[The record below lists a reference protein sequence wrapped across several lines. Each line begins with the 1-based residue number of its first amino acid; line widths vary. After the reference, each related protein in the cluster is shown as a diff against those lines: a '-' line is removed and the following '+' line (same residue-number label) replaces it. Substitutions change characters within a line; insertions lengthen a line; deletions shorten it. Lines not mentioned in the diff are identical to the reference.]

1 MSDKM
6 DNVLSQEGR
15 YAIYRKPAPAADT
28 YEGILR
34 MTAQRIEFKECVKV
48 AGIVGAGG
56 AGFPSYA
63 KIADGVDTVL
73 INGAE
78 CESLL
83 YTDYTIMRDELRKV
97 VEGIEYVI
105 ENTTA
110 RRGLLCVKEHT
121 GKKLGFFGGQKLSEH
136 TAVKFLPDVYPMGDE
151 ISLIYEAT
159 GRSIKA
165 GNLPVSVGVIVY
177 NVETV
182 FNIRESYR
190 HRIAVTHKWLT
201 IGGNTPKK
209 LVICVPVGTYV
220 KDIFARYGI
229 EVPDGNVVL
238 DGGPAMGKIINAE
251 RATVTKTT
259 KSLLILPEKLPII
272 QSRLTGLDVQL
283 RRGSSACCQ
292 CTRCT
297 DLCPR
302 NQLGYPLEPHK
313 LVRVAEGIGP
323 VDAKLY
329 ATATMCCGCGICE
342 HAACCQGISPR
353 AMIFKLK
360 EELGKAKTRYISDD
374 TIAPRD
380 TRPYRMIS
388 SERWKE
394 IIGVSS
400 FDGEAKYA
408 GGFEPDRVEIFMA
421 GHIGVPSI
429 PIVEQG
435 QHVSAGAKIANA
447 ADGLSLPQYASISGV
462 CVFVDKTK
470 IIIERDKQ

>member
-1 MSDKM
+1 MSDRMNTISGESK
-6 DNVLSQEGR
+6 
-15 YAIYRKPAPAADT
+15 YALYRKPAPAQDMHD
-28 YEGILR
+28 GILR
-34 MTAQRIEFKECVKV
+34 MTATNVEFKESVKI

-56 AGFPSYA
+56 AGFPSFA

-78 CESLL
+78 CETLL
-83 YTDYTIMRDELRKV
+83 YTDYTLLRDELRKV
-97 VEGIEYVI
+97 VEGVDYVV

-110 RRGLLCVKEHT
+110 HRGLLCLKEHT
-121 GKKLGFFGGQKLSEH
+121 AKKLGFSDGEKLSEH
-136 TAVKFLPDVYPMGDE
+136 TTVKFLPNVYPMGDE
-151 ISLIYEAT
+151 ISLIHEAT
-159 GRSIKA
+159 GRSVKA
-165 GNLPVSVGVIVY
+165 GNLPISLGVIVY

-182 FNIRESYR
+182 FNIREAVR

-209 LVICVPVGTYV
+209 IVVRVPVGTYV
-220 KDIFARYGI
+220 KDLFARFGI
-229 EVPDGNVVL
+229 EVPKGNAVL
-238 DGGPAMGKIINAE
+238 DGGPAMGRIINVN

-272 QSRLTGLDVQL
+272 QSKQTSLETHL

-313 LVRVAEGIGP
+313 LVRVANGSDM
-323 VDAKLY
+323 VDPKVY

-360 EELGKAKTRYISDD
+360 DDLAKAKVRYVSDE

-394 IIGVSS
+394 IIGVSEY
-400 FDGEAKYA
+400 DKEAKFA
-408 GGFEPDRVEIFMA
+408 GDFEADRVEIAMA
-421 GHIGVPSI
+421 GHIGVPSV
-429 PIVEQG
+429 PCVEVG
-435 QHVSAGAKIANA
+435 RYVALGEKIADA
-447 ADGLSLPQYASISGV
+447 AEGLSLPQYASISGV
-462 CVFVDKTK
+462 CVFADKTK